1 MIFLEEMRN
10 EVAAEAKA
18 ENAVNTALKMLER
31 GRDTLGEIA
40 EMTDLPLEEV
50 RELAKKEIA

>member
-31 GRDTLGEIA
+31 GRDTLEEIA

>member
-31 GRDTLGEIA
+31 GRDTLEEIA
-40 EMTDLPLEEV
+40 EMTDLPLEEF